1 MSSMNRQ
8 LAGERIVCTCETVVG
23 AGICV
28 DHRLGFPLSA
38 EAVFILPVDAY
49 VTLLVFHDSGLLV
62 LPYGFSN
69 LQHMLHSILIAFLHI
84 EFQ

>member
-1 MSSMNRQ
+1 MR
-8 LAGERIVCTCETVVG
+8 ACEAVVG
-23 AGICV
+23 AGIGV
-28 DHRLGFPLSA
+28 DHGLGFRLSA

-49 VTLLVFHDSGLLV
+49 VTQLAFHDSGLLV
-62 LPYGFSN
+62 LSYGFSD